1 MLAGRY
7 HLVDLGTDGRIM
19 LKEISTIVGLEGV
32 DTIRLT
38 EDGGPLA
45 GCWDHSSKLEIS

>member
-19 LKEISTIVGLEGV
+19 LKGISTIVGLECV
-32 DTIRLT
+32 DTIRLS
-38 EDGGPLA
+38 EDGVHWRVVGI
-45 GCWDHSSKLEIS
+45 SNKLEIS